1 MVTTA
6 EALSVLYP
14 AAVPLV
20 DYVVADAGS
29 GAAITFWSSALGPV
43 PTAGQLAAVTTQ
55 QVTDAGRAREP
66 LLRDLLDDA
75 AARVAAIDN
84 YLALGSPTNAQVQA
98 EFRRSEIAQKRMI
111 QALCRLV
118 VREWR
123 S

>member
-1 MVTTA
+1 MTTA
-6 EALSVLYP
+6 EALATLYP

-43 PTAGQLAAVTTQ
+43 PTPAQLGAVTDQ

-75 AARVAAIDN
+75 AARVAAIDT
-84 YLALGSPTNAQVQA
+84 YLAIASPTNAQVQA
-98 EFRRSEIAQKRMI
+98 EFRRSEIAEKRIIRAIVRLI
-111 QALCRLV
+111 Q
-118 VREWR
+118 REWR
-123 S
+123 P